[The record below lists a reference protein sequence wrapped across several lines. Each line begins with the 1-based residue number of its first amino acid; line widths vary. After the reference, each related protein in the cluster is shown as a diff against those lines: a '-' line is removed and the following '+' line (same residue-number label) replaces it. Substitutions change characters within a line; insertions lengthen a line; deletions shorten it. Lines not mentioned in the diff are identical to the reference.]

1 MSRRLNESPT
11 IRQYRELLGVSET
24 ASKDDLKK
32 AYHQRAFLYHP
43 DRNED
48 PTAIEQFQKVR
59 KAYEFLVDPVQVATL
74 KQNHLKERLF
84 DNCIEGIQISFGAFF
99 GHRVYVAGLTV
110 IPKTRRIGSN
120 NVAGPGVDTPAKE
133 ESTVYV
139 EEDRSILDNQGYD
152 SIEVVYAGRFSS
164 EDEEHLVS
172 GGKVTRH
179 GQLPWVI
186 LNNKGILDFLDEK
199 YDRALKCYEELNERI
214 PNNIIF
220 LYREALC
227 LIILAFKNPER
238 GLLGK
243 RPAKRNIQ
251 KAVQL
256 LRHCIKIGESRTVGK
271 QKCLVIRKTLADVLE
286 KVGQRRGSKK
296 LWKEV
301 SKLQPN
307 SVEAQFKAGD
317 SSRARDLLRSNK
329 TSQTAKKNVNRS
341 LLLNRGK

>member
-1 MSRRLNESPT
+1 MPGLKSDSPT
-11 IRQYRELLGVSET
+11 IKQYLELLGVTET

-43 DRNED
+43 DRNDD
-48 PTAIEQFQKVR
+48 PTAVEQFQKIR
-59 KAYEFLVDPVQVATL
+59 KAYEFLIDPVQIAAI

-99 GHRVYVAGLTV
+99 GHRVFVAGPV
-110 IPKTRRIGSN
+110 VMPKDRRIGID
-120 NVAGPGVDTPAKE
+120 PGADAPSSIENT
-133 ESTVYV
+133 TVYI
-139 EEDRSILDNQGYD
+139 EEDRSILDNAGYD
-152 SIEVVYAGRFSS
+152 SIEVVYAGKFNS
-164 EDEEHLVS
+164 EDEERLLAD
-172 GGKVTRH
+172 GKVTRH

-199 YDRALKCYEELNERI
+199 YDRALKCYEELNVRM

-286 KVGQRRGSKK
+286 KVGQNRSSKK
-296 LWKEV
+296 LWREV
-301 SKLQPN
+301 SKLQPK
-307 SVEAQFKAGD
+307 SVEAKFKSGE
-317 SSRARDLLRSNK
+317 SRQAKELLRSNK
-329 TSQTAKKNVNRS
+329 TAQTAKKNVNRS
-341 LLLNRGK
+341 LLLGRGKF